1 MTNYFGVSDELLTDD
16 GFLLLGSK
24 PQVEYAVGLI
34 KIFNK
39 NKDNIE
45 RHNVNPTQLKILQL
59 CIEDITRGISN
70 IASADMIVKLL
81 LNFSKNPSVLFF
93 KKILDVEILF
103 ESLEKQASL
112 YNLDKSSF
120 MENRFYLDSLKKFC
134 ETQNKSPNYGKT
146 KGKVSPL
153 KTIETKL
160 TPKQL
165 HESYCQWML
174 ENSKT
179 PPLTYDA
186 CKKIKDSYVHKGFG
200 AANLIEEEKKKD
212 PYVTEFYAKKKEQ
225 NKSSQKIH
233 SLENLFTKNS

>member
-34 KIFNK
+34 KLFNK
-39 NKDNIE
+39 NKEIAKECNINST
-45 RHNVNPTQLKILQL
+45 RLKILQL
-59 CIEDITRGISN
+59 CIEDIARGVN
-70 IASADMIVKLL
+70 NVASADMIIKILIR
-81 LNFSKNPSVLFF
+81 FPKESSLFF
-93 KKILDVEILF
+93 FEKVLSVEILF
-103 ESLEKQASL
+103 ESLEKEISN
-112 YNLDKSSF
+112 YNLYKSSF

-134 ETQNKSPNYGKT
+134 ETQNESPNYGKT

-186 CKKIKDSYVHKGFG
+186 CKKIKDLYVHKGFS